1 MKKYAVLSFFS
12 LVFYTIAIAQ
22 NVGIGTTMP
31 NASAQLDISS
41 NSKGMLIPRMTD
53 AEKNAIVAPVQGLM
67 VFNITTNSFQY
78 FNGVSW
84 SNMAHSGIINGTPN
98 KIAKFNS
105 PWGVTPGM
113 MTDNGTGVGINTTST
128 LAHASSVLD
137 LTSTNKGVLIPRMTT
152 IQKNAIASP
161 VKGLMVFDS
170 TANNFSFYDGTAWT
184 DLNGGGSSNW
194 TVLGNN
200 IYNSN
205 TGNVGIGASTP
216 FEKLTVD
223 GNIVTSGGIG
233 IGSATPNL
241 SSYKLDVNGDVRTI
255 GSMTVG
261 GTVFTGYK
269 FSVIDGSIA
278 VYNTTDSKTW
288 TMNYNSSSNTLNF
301 NEGGTTPRLS
311 ILNGGLVGIGTT
323 TPGYQLD
330 VDGTIKAG
338 NNLRADGSLIVQG
351 SATING
357 GGGVAY
363 NPNSSTNLKIV
374 PFTTANFHAVLGPH
388 GSAETTIALPGG
400 FSGTPRVF
408 VGSIAVTGGVSG
420 ELNRVILQLWN
431 CDNNSCTAKIINTD
445 NTAVDYNITWNCL
458 AIGN

>member
-1 MKKYAVLSFFS
+1 MKKYVALSFFS

-22 NVGIGTTMP
+22 NVGIGTTTP

-53 AEKNAIVAPVQGLM
+53 AEKNAIVGPAQGLM

-84 SNMAHSGIINGTPN
+84 SNMAHSGIINGAPS

-105 PWGVTPGM
+105 PWGLTPGM
-113 MTDNGTGVGINTTST
+113 MTDNGTGVGINTTS
-128 LAHASSVLD
+128 AVANASSVLD
-137 LTSTNKGVLIPRMTT
+137 LTSTNKGLLIPRMTT
-152 IQKNAIASP
+152 IQKNAIAAP
-161 VKGLMVFDS
+161 AKGLMVFDS
-170 TANNFSFYDGTAWT
+170 TANNFSFYDGTAWM

-269 FSVIDGSIA
+269 FSVIDGSVA
-278 VYNTTDSKTW
+278 VYNTTDAKIW
-288 TMNYNSSSNTLNF
+288 TMNYSSSTNTLNF
-301 NEGGTTPRLS
+301 NEGGITPRIS
-311 ILNGGLVGIGTT
+311 ILNGGNVGIGTT
-323 TPGYQLD
+323 TPGYKLD
-330 VDGTIKAG
+330 VAG
-338 NNLRADGSLIVQG
+338 AIRASGNIQSQGDLSVTG

-363 NPNSSTNLKIV
+363 NPNSSNNLKIV

-388 GSAETTIALPGG
+388 GSAETTIALPSG

-408 VGSIAVTGGVSG
+408 VGSVAVTGGTIG
-420 ELNRVILQLWN
+420 ELNRVILVLWN

-445 NTAVDYNITWNCL
+445 NASVDYNITWNCL